1 MHNDAIEI
9 ALSKS
14 NKPISMK
21 HNHAPIAVVHKSQK
35 ASVEKLLNTS
45 LLKHWLQLKKT
56 VSKNIEFH

>member
-45 LLKHWLQLKKT
+45 LLKH
-56 VSKNIEFH
+56 